1 MLVNP
6 KPYVNKLIGKP
17 VIVKL
22 KWVMEY
28 KGNLSL
34 FCIQFEQEHFI
45 FQILP
50 LLLTMLKNFNYA
62 SQVIL
67 FL

>member
-1 MLVNP
+1 MQINSCFVQIMLVNP
-6 KPYVNKLIGKP
+6 KPYLNNLIGKP

-34 FCIQFEQEHFI
+34 FVFN
-45 FQILP
+45 LN
-50 LLLTMLKNFNYA
+50 KN
-62 SQVIL
+62 IL
-67 FL
+67 FSRYCPCS

>member
-1 MLVNP
+1 VQIVNP
-6 KPYVNKLIGKP
+6 KPFLNNLIGKP

-34 FCIQFEQEHFI
+34 FCIQLEPEHFI

-62 SQVIL
+62 S
-67 FL
+67 